1 MSFFQFMEKIYEM
14 VLRHLDKA
22 GLTIVVLVA
31 AIALGIDRISTL
43 ENKMEV
49 ITNKYQVER
58 IESDKRL
65 LDCEKSK
72 SAQEEKIAALEEK
85 VTSLSIR
92 RR

>member
-49 ITNKYQVER
+49 ITNKYQIER